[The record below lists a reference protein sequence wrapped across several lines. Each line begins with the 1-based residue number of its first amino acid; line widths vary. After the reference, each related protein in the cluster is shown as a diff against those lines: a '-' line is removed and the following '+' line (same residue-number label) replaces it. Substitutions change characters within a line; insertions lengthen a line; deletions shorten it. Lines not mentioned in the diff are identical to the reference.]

1 MRKIVIATLLVI
13 GSTVAHAHITSS
25 PDNAPANSHFIAHFT
40 VPHGCA
46 GSPTVALRI
55 TLPSGLSDVK
65 PEHKPG
71 WKITM
76 KRYKFS
82 SPGPQTLG
90 SPEEIEWR
98 GGPLPDDEYESFGI
112 TMLLPPKAETLYF
125 PTVQFCQKGQTRW
138 VNIPAQGQQWHDVKD
153 PAPFV
158 RVTAPADGAR

>member
-1 MRKIVIATLLVI
+1 MKTIIAAATALLAGAGAANAHVT
-13 GSTVAHAHITSS
+13 ST

-40 VPHGCA
+40 VPHGCG
-46 GSPTVALRI
+46 GSPTVAVRM

-71 WKITM
+71 WKITI

-82 SPGPQTLG
+82 GSGPQPPGP
-90 SPEEIEWR
+90 PEEIEWR

-112 TMLLPPKAETLYF
+112 TMQLPPNPGIIYF
-125 PTVQFCQKGQTRW
+125 PTIQTCEKGANNW
-138 VNIPAQGQQWHDVKD
+138 VHIPAQGQQWHDVNE

-158 RVTAPADGAR
+158 RVTAPVQ